1 MVNASRKEIIR
12 LIEVKKGFVWS
23 EDGSATSQEEGEYMK
38 DQDAAEN
45 ISIEVDRQFTFS
57 IKKSRRSKS

>member
-23 EDGSATSQEEGEYMK
+23 EDGSATSLEEGEYMK

-45 ISIEVDRQFTFS
+45 ISIEVDR
-57 IKKSRRSKS
+57 